1 MTAGSVKSPSFFSS
15 EVNGVNIDSLLSKLP
30 ENVEAALIT
39 TPCNRRYFTG
49 FASSDGYLLVTRK
62 GSVFYTDSRYIEAAG
77 KQIDCCEVVE
87 CKQVFA
93 QIKEYLN
100 DRNLKTVAVEAGG
113 MTLSEFSRLQN
124 NENMKDFE
132 FVSDGSLDE
141 AVNILRMVK
150 SERETDK
157 IIQAQEI
164 AENAFLHILDFI
176 RKGRTE
182 KEIQLELDF
191 YMLKNGAEALSF
203 DTIAVSGVNS
213 SMPHGVP
220 SDKVIEDGD
229 FITMDF
235 GAVVDGYHSDMTRT
249 VAVGNVSDE
258 QKLVYETVL
267 KAQTA
272 SLDIIRAGVS
282 CFDADKAARDVI
294 VNAGYGEYFGHGTGH
309 GVGVEIHELP
319 NLSPR
324 SSMIL
329 EKGNIVTVEPGIYLP
344 GKFGVRIEDMV
355 FVTESGCKNLTKSQ
369 KSLIVL

>member
-1 MTAGSVKSPSFFSS
+1 MMNIERLMSVIP
-15 EVNGVNIDSLLSKLP
+15 ENID
-30 ENVEAALIT
+30 AALIV

-49 FASSDGYLLVTRK
+49 FASSDGFLLVTRK
-62 GSVFYTDSRYIEAAG
+62 GSIFYTDSRYIEAAE
-77 KQIDCCEVVE
+77 KQIKCCEVAE
-87 CKQVFA
+87 GKQVFA
-93 QIKEYLN
+93 QMKDYLN
-100 DRNLKTVAVEAGG
+100 EKNVKTVAVEAAG
-113 MTLSEFSRLQN
+113 MTLAEFSRLQS
-124 NENMKDFE
+124 NENMKEFE
-132 FVSDGSLDE
+132 FVSDNSLDS
-141 AVNILRMVK
+141 AISVFRKVK
-150 SERETDK
+150 SREETDK
-157 IIQAQEI
+157 IIKAQEI
-164 AENAFLHILDFI
+164 TEKAFLHILNFI

-191 YMLKNGAEALSF
+191 FMLKNGADALSF

-220 SDKVIEDGD
+220 SEKVIEDGD

-249 VAVGNVSDE
+249 VAVGFVTDE
-258 QKLVYETVL
+258 MQKVYDTVL
-267 KAQTA
+267 KAQLA
-272 SLDIIRAGVS
+272 SLDVIRAGLS

-294 VNAGYGEYFGHGTGH
+294 ADAGYGAFFGHGTGH

-324 SSMIL
+324 STVTL
-329 EKGNIVTVEPGIYLP
+329 ETVNIVTVEPGIYLP

-355 FVTESGCKNLTKSQ
+355 FVTENGCENLTKAQ